1 MNKYTFRGR
10 SAAIVTDG
18 SLLNTSPQQF
28 MPIMDWFIF
37 QIKTYSGIDA
47 YPFILRKEAN
57 FSQIIKN
64 LANSYSAIIYLDNG
78 DKTEVP

>member
-1 MNKYTFRGR
+1 
-10 SAAIVTDG
+10 
-18 SLLNTSPQQF
+18 

-47 YPFILRKEAN
+47 YPFILRKEEN